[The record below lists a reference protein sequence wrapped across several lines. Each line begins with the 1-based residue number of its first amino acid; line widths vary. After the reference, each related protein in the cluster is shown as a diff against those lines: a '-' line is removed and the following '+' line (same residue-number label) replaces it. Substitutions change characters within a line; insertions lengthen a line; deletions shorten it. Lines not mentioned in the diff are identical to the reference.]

1 MTVRFADIE
10 HIETEGKKKQD
21 SLKKCSSSHFNVIL
35 DVICFQFSIKVLTT
49 QTEMET

>member
-1 MTVRFADIE
+1 MTVRFADVE
-10 HIETEGKKKQD
+10 HIETEEKKSKIA
-21 SLKKCSSSHFNVIL
+21 LKKCSSSHSNVIL